1 MRSRRSTT
9 TVLTATALVALLAGC
24 SGNDQP
30 EVVAPASTSTSP
42 PDSSQATTPPDNASA
57 TTSPMDTSHTTSD
70 AGATSAPEDS
80 GSSTSDA
87 SDTTLP
93 TVPADYA
100 DALVQAWGSGDRAR
114 MEALG
119 TAEVL
124 HILGDQ
130 GGPHWDQT
138 SVEGA
143 TGSTIVTYTNTDSGD
158 TLELRVEN
166 EAASQG
172 AEQSVVEARY
182 TAAADAEDAVPTVP
196 TDYADSLV
204 VAWGTDDQATMERL
218 ATPEVIDTLGTKGSP
233 HWERISAEGAA
244 GSTIVTYRE
253 TESGEVLSLRVEN
266 ELASQ
271 GGEHAV
277 VEARF
282 ESS

>member
-1 MRSRRSTT
+1 MTDHPAP
-9 TVLTATALVALLAGC
+9 LTALLDGTLLP
-24 SGNDQP
+24 P
-30 EVVAPASTSTSP
+30 ETPLLR
-42 PDSSQATTPPDNASA
+42 PDDL
-57 TTSPMDTSHTTSD
+57 
-70 AGATSAPEDS
+70 GVLRGE
-80 GSSTSDA
+80 GVFE
-87 SDTTLP
+87 TTLVVDGVARDLDDHLARLAISAEM
-93 TVPADYA
+93 TGLVVPAPDRWRTGV

-182 TAAADAEDAVPTVP
+182 TVAADNEDAVPTVP

-218 ATPEVIDTLGTKGSP
+218 ATP
-233 HWERISAEGAA
+233 
-244 GSTIVTYRE
+244 
-253 TESGEVLSLRVEN
+253 
-266 ELASQ
+266 
-271 GGEHAV
+271 
-277 VEARF
+277 
-282 ESS
+282 